1 MKSVGHP
8 DHTYV
13 LIYPGGYGGEFLCY
27 WLGQHSGCIPT
38 PTNFLPNNR
47 YISRFDQIKI
57 HPRAPALKLF
67 LPGHNQVTHAAKNGF
82 VPTDVDQ
89 VIGTSVTARYQK
101 FYFLLFALKTLLVKY
116 STNNMMEHVSLAQ
129 HLQFLSV
136 VHPRTDFY
144 YDEFIEWEATQSVPP
159 MNQLLERRFKQSCDH
174 LLERRVRQS
183 YTKVSSEVGRVGV
196 NGAKFCIDLDQLF
209 FGAFVDR
216 VAEYQRLCDHIGTV
230 PDTALLHQLDQ
241 YHAKNLDLVSSVT
254 RMPVLDFVELSNKE
268 AWSVIQEVYQRLV

>member
-27 WLGQHSGCIPT
+27 WLGQHSGCIST

-47 YISRFDQIKI
+47 YVTQFDQIKI
-57 HPRAPALKLF
+57 HPRATALKLF
-67 LPGHNQVTHAAKNGF
+67 LPGHNQTTHAAKNGF
-82 VPTDVDQ
+82 VPTDVDR

-116 STNNMMEHVSLAQ
+116 GINNMMEHVSLDQ

-144 YDEFIEWEATQSVPP
+144 FDEFTEWAATQSVPS
-159 MNQLLERRFKQSCDH
+159 MDQLLERRFKQGCNH
-174 LLERRVRQS
+174 LLERRIKQLC
-183 YTKVSSEVGRVGV
+183 TGASSEIDLVKV
-196 NGAKFCIDLDQLF
+196 NGARFCINLDQLF
-209 FGAFVDR
+209 FGSFVDR
-216 VAEYQRLCDHIGTV
+216 VAEYQRLCDHIGIVSNTV
-230 PDTALLHQLDQ
+230 LLHQLEQ

-254 RMPVLDFVELSNKE
+254 EMPVLDFVALSNKE
-268 AWSVIQEVYQRLV
+268 AWSVIHKVCQRLV